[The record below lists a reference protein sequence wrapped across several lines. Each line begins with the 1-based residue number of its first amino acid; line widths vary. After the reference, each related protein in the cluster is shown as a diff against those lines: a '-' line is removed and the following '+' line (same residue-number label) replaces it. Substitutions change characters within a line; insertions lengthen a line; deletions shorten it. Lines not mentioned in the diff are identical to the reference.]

1 MSVLHP
7 VNYYYFVV
15 KQKTAYE
22 MRISDWSSD
31 VCSSDLPS
39 SGSTLLATQ
48 PVVPGLTFNPSDPA
62 SIANYIAANAA
73 TVGGFH
79 NLIVAG
85 AQGCNPVFEGDPFNQ
100 NNPACF
106 NNQIGRAS
114 CRERVCQKVYIS
126 VVVVT
131 IQQKTY
137 TIINKIVVHDY

>member
-85 AQGCNPVFEGDPFNQ
+85 AQGCNPVFGGDPFNK

-106 NNQIGRAS
+106 HNHYVTGNTYPRSQERRIGKECDGTCNYQWSPLA
-114 CRERVCQKVYIS
+114 K
-126 VVVVT
+126 
-131 IQQKTY
+131 
-137 TIINKIVVHDY
+137 